1 MNIQVSLRGQLFKIQ
16 CVPPMKVYTYLLNV
30 VHTILNTYIHFFCKQ
45 IFKKKHASNRTAS
58 SKHLSS
64 EIHALLQKVQLHTLP
79 TIILGQLVY
88 LLYIYAH
95 LMKPRKKFC
104 HDDLN
109 DSVSNDDDFDDDLD
123 DHDDKHAFFFKGV
136 VFPFC
141 FQLQPLSSLSFGDFS
156 ILQLSNSTII
166 IKHQIKLV
174 FFT

>member
-1 MNIQVSLRGQLFKIQ
+1 
-16 CVPPMKVYTYLLNV
+16 
-30 VHTILNTYIHFFCKQ
+30 
-45 IFKKKHASNRTAS
+45 
-58 SKHLSS
+58 
-64 EIHALLQKVQLHTLP
+64 
-79 TIILGQLVY
+79 
-88 LLYIYAH
+88 
-95 LMKPRKKFC
+95 MKPRKKFC

-156 ILQLSNSTII
+156 IPQLSNSTII

-174 FFT
+174 FFYLTVYMVFKTVHFLHGYDFLHINNFCYK